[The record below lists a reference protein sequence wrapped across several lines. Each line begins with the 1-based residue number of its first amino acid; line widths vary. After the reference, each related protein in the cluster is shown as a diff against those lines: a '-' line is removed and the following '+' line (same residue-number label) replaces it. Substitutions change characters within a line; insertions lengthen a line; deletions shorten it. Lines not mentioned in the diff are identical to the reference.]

1 MTPVGLRLCIG
12 GSCRQLEHFV
22 LRSYRPRLLRFPA
35 MFAVIEHPREGVV
48 LFDTGYAE
56 RFFDATRRF
65 PERLYAITTPVTL
78 GPDDSAVARLAALG
92 HTPRDV
98 RTVLIS
104 HFHAD
109 HVAGMIDFPQARLRC
124 LASAWHGVRGRSRIS
139 ALRHGF
145 LPALMPDDFEARLD
159 PLDTLSSRPL
169 PPDCAPFTRGLDVFG
184 DESVLAVELGG
195 HAAGQAGLIVHA
207 NDGTRYF
214 LVSDACWTR
223 EAFERPVLPHPLAG
237 MLFDDTR
244 AYARTLGMITDLSRG
259 SPSIVIVPSHC
270 ERTLQSIAERQP

>member
-1 MTPVGLRLCIG
+1 MTVGLRLCIG

-35 MFAVIEHPREGVV
+35 MFAIIEHPREGVI
-48 LFDTGYAE
+48 LFDTGYAQ

-78 GPDDSAVARLAALG
+78 GPDDSAVAKLAALG
-92 HTPRDV
+92 LAPSDV

-109 HVAGMIDFPQARLRC
+109 HVAGLMDFPRARLRC
-124 LASAWHGVRGRSRIS
+124 LSSAWHSVRNRSRVS

-145 LPALMPDDFEARLD
+145 LPALMPGDFEARLD
-159 PLDTLSSRPL
+159 PLDTLTTRPL
-169 PPDCAPFTRGLDVFG
+169 PPDCAPFTHGLDVFG

-195 HAAGQAGLIVHA
+195 HAAGQVGLIVHA
-207 NDGTRYF
+207 HDGRRYF

-223 EAFERPVLPHPLAG
+223 EAFERPVLPHPVAS
-237 MLFDDTR
+237 MLFHDTR
-244 AYARTLGMITDLSRG
+244 EYARTLGKIADLSRR

-270 ERTLQSIAERQP
+270 ERTLRTCVEPQA

>member
-1 MTPVGLRLCIG
+1 VG
-12 GSCRQLEHFV
+12 GSCRQFEHFV

-35 MFAVIEHPREGVV
+35 MFAIIEHPREGVV
-48 LFDTGYAE
+48 LFDTGYAG

-78 GPDDSAVARLAALG
+78 GPAESAVARLAAFG
-92 HTPRDV
+92 HAPRDV

-109 HVAGMIDFPQARLRC
+109 HVAGLIDFPHARLRC
-124 LASAWHGVRGRSRIS
+124 LASAWQGVRNRSRVD

-159 PLDTLSSRPL
+159 PLDILATRPL
-169 PPDCAPFTRGLDVFG
+169 PPDCAPFTHGLDVFG
-184 DESVLAVELGG
+184 DESVLAVELAG
-195 HAAGQAGLIVHA
+195 HAAGQAGLFVHA
-207 NDGTRYF
+207 NDGQRYF

-223 EAFERPVLPHPLAG
+223 EAFERPVLPHPIASI
-237 MLFDDTR
+237 LFDNAR
-244 AYARTLGMITDLSRG
+244 EYKRTLGKITDLSRR
-259 SPSIVIVPSHC
+259 SASIVIVPSHC
-270 ERTLQSIAERQP
+270 EQTVRVLAERQP